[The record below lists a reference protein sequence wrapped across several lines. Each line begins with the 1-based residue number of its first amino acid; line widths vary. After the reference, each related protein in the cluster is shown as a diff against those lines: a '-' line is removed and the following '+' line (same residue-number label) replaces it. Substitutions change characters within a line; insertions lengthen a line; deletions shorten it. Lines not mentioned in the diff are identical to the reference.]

1 MDVIKLLLDKDMSV
15 NLTNT
20 DGSTPLHV
28 SAQFGYLEAIKALIE
43 KGAAINNTNRDVNTQ
58 LMLDAYNGKF

>member
-1 MDVIKLLLDKDMSV
+1 MSV